1 MTPHTICTRTHSVAL
16 DNELILFFGIFARVF
31 LNVILWSMNL
41 VHQATDQNNHDD
53 KLERSESVAM
63 EMQANRPNVFAV
75 VHFILFYFFHH
86 LYERRTHAAYFF
98 VCSYYIGL
106 LAFFGMRCIGSPHMA
121 MSLAHYVYL

>member
-53 KLERSESVAM
+53 KLERSLSPWKCKQTGQM
-63 EMQANRPNVFAV
+63 CSQWS
-75 VHFILFYFFHH
+75 ILFYFTFFIIYMNGALMLHV
-86 LYERRTHAAYFF
+86 FF